1 MTWHADATTLAR
13 YASGGLDDP
22 HTSSVEAHLIDCDM
36 CRRRLSDHVPVDRLN
51 DVWAAVVDSVDA
63 PSATPVERF
72 LLAVRVP
79 GHVARLLAATPALGM
94 SWLGGVAATLAF
106 VAVAG
111 SFSGDPRVVPL
122 FLLLAPIVPVVGVA
136 VSFGPRFDPAAELS
150 IAAVM
155 DSFRL
160 LLLRA
165 LAILATTTV
174 LTACAA
180 TILPA
185 GGWIAA
191 AWLLPAVALTSATLA
206 LGRFIPLQLA
216 AGVLVAGWVVAAA
229 ASINPLRPAVEAV
242 FSAFGPAGQV
252 ASLIVTLVSALFFFR
267 PGVPAGSMPRRT

>member
-13 YASGGLDDP
+13 YATGGLDDP
-22 HTSSVEAHLIDCDM
+22 HASSVEAHLIECDV
-36 CRRRLSDHVPVDRLN
+36 CRERLSHHLQVDRLN
-51 DVWAAVVDSVDA
+51 AVWTAVVDRVDA
-63 PSATPVERF
+63 PRPTPIERF
-72 LLAVRVP
+72 LLALRVP
-79 GHVARLLAATPALGM
+79 GHIARLLAATPALGM

-122 FLLLAPIVPVVGVA
+122 FLVLAPIVPVVGVA
-136 VSFGPRFDPAAELS
+136 VSYGPRFDPAAELS
-150 IAAVM
+150 VAAVM

-165 LAILATTTV
+165 LAILATTTL

-216 AGVLVAGWVVAAA
+216 AAVLVSGWIVAAA
-229 ASINPLRPAVEAV
+229 ATMNPFRPELEAM
-242 FSAFGPAGQV
+242 FSTFGPTGQI
-252 ASLIVTLVSALFFFR
+252 ASLVVTLVSALFVFR